1 MAMVNLMDFDIL
13 QESDFNAMVFDSG
26 ILVKDFDPDNY
37 VMPSEGDVSVVTSGD
52 ISVNDGVNSVNL
64 GDDVNNIFFQYLEL
78 QVVTGKSASTI
89 TVTALKFDAEAL
101 RKALGAADIDQ
112 TDERKVTTRLYYKN
126 TDFENLTF
134 LMHKIDGGYVA
145 VVMNKALSTGGLAIT
160 TTKGGKGRMSL
171 TFTGYRSINDKTKG
185 EIDYYV
191 ASGTSSGIDI
201 TAQPQNVATTAGT
214 AVSFEVTATGATG
227 YQWQVQTPTDS
238 VFVDIADE
246 TTNELE
252 LAAADVTV
260 DADGNRYR
268 CKLTSSTGTRYTVP
282 ALLNVEAGA

>member
-52 ISVNDGVNSVNL
+52 ISVNDAVTSVNL

-78 QVVTGKSASTI
+78 QVVTGKQAATI
-89 TVTALKFDAEAL
+89 GVTALKFDAEGI

-112 TDERKVTTRLYYKN
+112 SDSRKVTTRLYYKES
-126 TDFENLTF
+126 DFENLTF
-134 LMHKIDGGYVA
+134 LMHRIDGGYVA

-160 TTKGGKGRMSL
+160 ATKGGKGKMAL

-191 ASGTSSGIDI
+191 STGASSGIEI
-201 TAQPQNVATTAGT
+201 TKQPQPVEVTAGT
-214 AVSFEVTATGATG
+214 AVEFEVEATGATA
-227 YQWQVQTPTDS
+227 YQWQLQAVGEAVFTDIS
-238 VFVDIADE
+238 DE
-246 TTNELE
+246 TTDTLSI
-252 LAAADVTV
+252 AGTDVTT
-260 DADGNRYR
+260 DASGNRYR
-268 CKLTSSTGTRYTVP
+268 CKLTSATGTKFTTP
-282 ALLNVEAGA
+282 ALLTVNAGV

>member
-26 ILVKDFDPDNY
+26 IIVKDFDPDNWE
-37 VMPSEGDVSVVTSGD
+37 MPSEGDVSVVTSGD
-52 ISVNDGVNSVNL
+52 ITVNDGVTSVNL
-64 GDDVNNIFFQYLEL
+64 GEDVNNIFFNYLEL
-78 QVVTGKSASTI
+78 QVVTGKEASTI
-89 TVTALKFDAEAL
+89 SVTALKFDTEGI

-112 TDERKVTTRLYYKN
+112 SDSRKVTTRLYYKD
-126 TDFENLTF
+126 TDFENLAF
-134 LMHKIDGGYVA
+134 VMHKIDGGYVA

-160 TTKGGKGRMSL
+160 ATKGGKGRMAL
-171 TFTGYRSINDKTKG
+171 TFTGFRSINAKTVG
-185 EIDYYV
+185 EIDYYISTGT
-191 ASGTSSGIDI
+191 ASGIEI
-201 TAQPQNVATTAGT
+201 TAQPKNVETTAGT

-227 YQWQVQTPTDS
+227 YQWQVQTPTDA

-282 ALLNVEAGA
+282 AMLTVGTGV

>member
-37 VMPSEGDVSVVTSGD
+37 TPPAEGDVSVVTSGD
-52 ISVNDGVNSVNL
+52 ITVNDAVNSVNL
-64 GDDVNNIFFQYLEL
+64 GDDVNNIFFNYLEL
-78 QVVTGKSASTI
+78 QVVTGKQASTI
-89 TVTALKFDAEAL
+89 TVTALKFDTEGI

-112 TDERKVTTRLYYKN
+112 TDSRKVTTRLYYKD

-160 TTKGGKGRMSL
+160 ATKGGKGKMAL
-171 TFTGYRSINDKTKG
+171 TFTGFRSINDKTKG

-191 ASGTSSGIDI
+191 SAGTSSGIEI
-201 TAQPQNVATTAGT
+201 TEQPKNAEVTAGT
-214 AVSFEVTATGATG
+214 AVEFSVEATGATG
-227 YQWQVQTPTDS
+227 YQWQLQAVGES
-238 VFVDIADE
+238 VFSDISGK
-246 TTNELE
+246 TTDTLSI
-252 LAAADVTV
+252 AAGDVTT
-260 DADGNRYR
+260 DANGNRYR
-268 CKLTSSTGTRYTVP
+268 CKLTSATGTKFTVP
-282 ALLNVEAGA
+282 ALLTVNAGV

>member
-26 ILVKDFDPDNY
+26 IIVKDFDPNNWT
-37 VMPSEGDVSVVTSGD
+37 MPSEGDVSVVTSGD
-52 ISVNDGVNSVNL
+52 ITVSDGVTSVNL
-64 GDDVNNIFFQYLEL
+64 GEDVNNIFFNYAEL
-78 QVVTGKSASTI
+78 QVVTGKEASTI
-89 TVTALKFDAEAL
+89 TVTALKFDTDGI

-112 TDERKVTTRLYYKN
+112 TDNRKVTTRLYYKD

-134 LMHKIDGGYVA
+134 VMHKIDGGFVA
-145 VVMNKALSTGGLAIT
+145 VVMNKALSTGGLSIT
-160 TTKGGKGRMSL
+160 ATKGGKGKMAL
-171 TFTGYRSINDKTKG
+171 TFTGFRSINAKTVG
-185 EIDYYV
+185 EIDYYI
-191 ASGTSSGIDI
+191 STGTSSGIDI
-201 TAQPQNVATTAGT
+201 TAQPKNVSTTAGT

-238 VFVDIADE
+238 VFVDIEGE

-252 LAAADVTV
+252 LAAADVTT

-268 CKLTSSTGTRYTVP
+268 CKLTSSTGTRFTVP
-282 ALLNVEAGA
+282 ALLTVTES

>member
-26 ILVKDFDPDNY
+26 ILVKNFDPDNY
-37 VMPSEGDVSVVTSGD
+37 TPPAEGDVSVVTSGD
-52 ISVNDGVNSVNL
+52 ITVNDAVTSVNL

-78 QVVTGKSASTI
+78 QVVTGKQASTI
-89 TVTALKFDAEAL
+89 SVTALKFDAEAI

-112 TDERKVTTRLYYKN
+112 SDSRKVTTRLYYKES
-126 TDFENLTF
+126 DFENLTF

-160 TTKGGKGRMSL
+160 ATKGGKGRMAL

-191 ASGTSSGIDI
+191 SSGTSSGIEI
-201 TAQPQNVATTAGT
+201 TEQPQPVEVTAGT
-214 AVSFEVTATGATG
+214 AVEFSVEATGATG
-227 YQWQVQTPTDS
+227 YQWQMQAVGEA
-238 VFVDIADE
+238 VFNDIEGE
-246 TTNELE
+246 TTDTLE
-252 LAAADVTV
+252 IAAADVTT
-260 DADGNRYR
+260 DASGNRYR
-268 CKLTSSTGTRYTVP
+268 CKLTSATGTKFTAP
-282 ALLNVEAGA
+282 ALLTVNTGV

>member
-191 ASGTSSGIDI
+191 ASGTTSGFHI

>member
-37 VMPSEGDVSVVTSGD
+37 TPPAEGDVSVVTSGD
-52 ISVNDGVNSVNL
+52 ITVNDAVTSVNL

-78 QVVTGKSASTI
+78 QVVTGKQAATI
-89 TVTALKFDAEAL
+89 GVTALKFDTEGL

-112 TDERKVTTRLYYKN
+112 SDSRKVTTRLYYKD
-126 TDFENLTF
+126 TDFENMTF
-134 LMHKIDGGYVA
+134 LMHRVDGGYVA

-160 TTKGGKGRMSL
+160 ATKGGKGRMAL

-191 ASGTSSGIDI
+191 STGTSSGIVI
-201 TAQPQNVATTAGT
+201 TEQPQPAEVTAGT
-214 AVSFEVTATGATG
+214 AVEFSVTATGATG
-227 YQWQVQTPTDS
+227 YQWQMQAVGEAVFTDIS
-238 VFVDIADE
+238 GE
-246 TTNELE
+246 TSDTLE
-252 LAAADVTV
+252 IAAADVTT
-260 DADGNRYR
+260 DASGNRYR
-268 CKLTSSTGTRYTVP
+268 CKLTSASGTKFTAPAMLTVNTGV
-282 ALLNVEAGA
+282 

>member
-52 ISVNDGVNSVNL
+52 ISVNDAVTSVNL

-78 QVVTGKSASTI
+78 QVVTGKQAATI
-89 TVTALKFDAEAL
+89 GVTALKFDAEGI

-112 TDERKVTTRLYYKN
+112 SDNRKVTTRLYYKES
-126 TDFENLTF
+126 DFENLTF
-134 LMHKIDGGYVA
+134 LMHRIDGGYVA

-160 TTKGGKGRMSL
+160 ATKGGKGRMAL

-191 ASGTSSGIDI
+191 STGTSSGIEI
-201 TAQPQNVATTAGT
+201 TEQPQPVEVTAGT
-214 AVSFEVTATGATG
+214 AVEFSVTATGATG
-227 YQWQVQTPTDS
+227 YQWQMQAVGES
-238 VFVDIADE
+238 VFSDIADE
-246 TTNELE
+246 ETDTLSIAGTDITT
-252 LAAADVTV
+252 
-260 DADGNRYR
+260 DASGNRYR
-268 CKLTSSTGTRYTVP
+268 CKLTSASGTKFTTP
-282 ALLNVEAGA
+282 ALLTVNAGV

>member
-13 QESDFNAMVFDSG
+13 QESDFNGMVFDSG

-52 ISVNDGVNSVNL
+52 ITVNDGVTSVNL
-64 GDDVNNIFFQYLEL
+64 GDDVNNIFFNYLEL
-78 QVVTGKSASTI
+78 QVVTGKEASTI
-89 TVTALKFDAEAL
+89 SVTALKFDAEGI

-112 TDERKVTTRLYYKN
+112 SDSRKVTTRLYYKT

-160 TTKGGKGRMSL
+160 TSKGGKGRMSL
-171 TFTGYRSINDKTKG
+171 TFTGYRSINDKSKG

-191 ASGTSSGIDI
+191 STGTSSGIDI
-201 TAQPQNVATTAGT
+201 TAQPQNVETTAGT
-214 AVSFEVTATGATG
+214 AVEFSVTATGATG
-227 YQWQVQTPTDS
+227 YQWQVQTPTDT
-238 VFVDIADE
+238 VFVNIEDE

-268 CKLTSSTGTRYTVP
+268 CKLTSATGTRFTTPAMLTVGTG
-282 ALLNVEAGA
+282 V